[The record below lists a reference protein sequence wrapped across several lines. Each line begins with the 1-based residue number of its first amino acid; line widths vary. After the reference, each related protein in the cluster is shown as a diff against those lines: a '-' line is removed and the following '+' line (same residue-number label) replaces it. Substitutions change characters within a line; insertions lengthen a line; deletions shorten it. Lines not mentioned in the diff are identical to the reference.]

1 MSNKVVHKKDIKS
14 CMLQKEKWFLING
27 SISIYREYYDIMHV
41 FNTYRVDWGR
51 YVIAFDT
58 LCHRTRPNRIGI
70 LLKLLLALFK
80 GNTNIADK

>member
-1 MSNKVVHKKDIKS
+1 
-14 CMLQKEKWFLING
+14 MLQKEKWFLING

-58 LCHRTRPNRIGI
+58 LSHRTKPNRIF
-70 LLKLLLALFK
+70 LKLLLALFK
-80 GNTNIADK
+80 GNTNIANKLFQISL